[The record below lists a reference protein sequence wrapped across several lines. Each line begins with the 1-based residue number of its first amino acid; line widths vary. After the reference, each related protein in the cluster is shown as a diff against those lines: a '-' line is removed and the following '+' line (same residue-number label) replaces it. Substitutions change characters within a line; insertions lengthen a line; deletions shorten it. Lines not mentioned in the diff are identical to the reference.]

1 MTDLEQFI
9 ATCEA
14 HAVPDNEIDFSDIP
28 ELTDE
33 QIAQMK
39 PSHLVNKNMW
49 KPPKK
54 VSQGTFLVNCL
65 RQINDDRSRILF
77 SCR

>member
-14 HAVPDNEIDFSDIP
+14 HAVPDTEIDFPDIP

-39 PSHLVNKNMW
+39 PSHLVTSGGIPAENIRMY
-49 KPPKK
+49 
-54 VSQGTFLVNCL
+54 S
-65 RQINDDRSRILF
+65 
-77 SCR
+77 

>member
-39 PSHLVNKNMW
+39 SSHLIT
-49 KPPKK
+49 
-54 VSQGTFLVNCL
+54 SGG
-65 RQINDDRSRILF
+65 ILAENIRMY
-77 SCR
+77 S

>member
-14 HAVPDNEIDFSDIP
+14 HAVPDSEIDFSDIP

-39 PSHLVNKNMW
+39 PSYLIPSGGIPAENIR
-49 KPPKK
+49 
-54 VSQGTFLVNCL
+54 TCF
-65 RQINDDRSRILF
+65 
-77 SCR
+77 

>member
-39 PSHLVNKNMW
+39 SSHLITSGGIPAENIRMY
-49 KPPKK
+49 
-54 VSQGTFLVNCL
+54 S
-65 RQINDDRSRILF
+65 
-77 SCR
+77 

>member
-33 QIAQMK
+33 QIAQMMRIYW
-39 PSHLVNKNMW
+39 SHSKQVVKDG
-49 KPPKK
+49 K
-54 VSQGTFLVNCL
+54 
-65 RQINDDRSRILF
+65 RD
-77 SCR
+77 